1 MHKPSFLFSVA
12 ISVISFSVQ
21 AHHSTVGIFDA
32 DRPIEITGIISSIS
46 WRNPHGR
53 ITLDVEDEEGA
64 VTEWEVE
71 TASISILR
79 NRGVSSEV
87 LQEGDRVTVAGQPSR
102 RNLPFMLGTN
112 VLLSSGYEFDFGS
125 GSAYFDAGKNGNLIG
140 QAQPDIDVSQA
151 IAEADGLFRVWSTVM
166 SDPAAF
172 PMFKGG
178 YPLNA
183 EGARELA
190 AWDPNSNTLFQCGT
204 KGQPLIMISPIPM
217 DFIRQGDDILM
228 RMEEYDARRLIH
240 MSEDA
245 VAPDAHTQF
254 GFSRGHWEGEPS
266 AGRQTLVVETDHIAA
281 GYFDHIGAKQ
291 SDQISTVERFTPNAE
306 YSRLDYEI
314 TVTDPV
320 YFSEPFTLARYF
332 VWYPEMSVHDYE
344 CLERY

>member
-1 MHKPSFLFSVA
+1 MNKLINTVVA
-12 ISVISFSVQ
+12 LASLTASAMLY

-32 DRPIEITGIISSIS
+32 DRPIEITGIISTIS

-53 ITLDVEDEEGA
+53 IVLDVEDEDGSI
-64 VTEWEVE
+64 TEWDVE

-102 RNLPFMLGTN
+102 RNEPFMLGTN

-140 QAQPDIDVSQA
+140 QSQPDIDVSQA

-166 SDPAAF
+166 SDPTAF
-172 PMFKGG
+172 PMYKGN

-183 EGARELA
+183 EGERELA
-190 AWDPNSNTLFQCGT
+190 AWDPNDNILFQCGT

-217 DFIRQGDDILM
+217 DFVRQGDDILM
-228 RMEEYDARRLIH
+228 RLEEYDSRRLIH
-240 MSEDA
+240 MTAEAEPANENSL
-245 VAPDAHTQF
+245 F
-254 GFSRGHWEGEPS
+254 GFSRGRWDGD
-266 AGRQTLVVETDHIAA
+266 TLIVETDHIAA
-281 GYFDHIGAKQ
+281 GYFDHLGAKQ
-291 SDQISTVERFTPNAE
+291 SDQITTVERFIPNTD

-320 YFSEPFTLARYF
+320 YFSEPFTLTRYF